1 MSNDLEYDAVIV
13 LESTRTAQDLDNWN
27 STRNT
32 CGIKTTDQCAKYPK
46 SMLRL
51 IIAEFND
58 WARAHHLDASKYPF
72 VRINEYLSRW
82 QVDFHTDRDAS
93 GAHIVFCSIIFDTK
107 RRQLCEWQVE
117 L

>member
-1 MSNDLEYDAVIV
+1 MSNDLEYGLVIV
-13 LESTRTAQDLDNWN
+13 LESTRTEQDMEQWN

-32 CGIKTTDQCAKYPK
+32 CGIRTTDQCAKYPK
-46 SMLRL
+46 SMLVA

-58 WARAHHLDASKYPF
+58 WARKHHLDASKYPF
-72 VRINEYLSRW
+72 VRINEDLGRW

-93 GAHIVFCSIIFDTK
+93 GARIVFCSIIFDTK
-107 RRQLCEWQVE
+107 RRRLLEWCVE